1 MERLQSCDIGPDK
14 ASVASFEN
22 LSDKLS
28 IIAVLDGYRPF
39 KILNIFS
46 GDVSK
51 SWKFESLD
59 TALLP

>member
-51 SWKFESLD
+51 S
-59 TALLP
+59 